1 MISKM
6 PPVIAGLLFL
16 TGATAVTGAVMTYN
30 AGAIR
35 VSVDESRPGGDHVHI
50 VVPAII
56 VSPAME
62 LIPEK
67 ELRKHAKEIRPWL
80 PAIRAACKGLEKV
93 PDTVLVE
100 VIDSNEHVTIT
111 KRGGAIWVDVKSP
124 DENVHV
130 ALPLQTI
137 RSVAERLAAGT
148 PPDGPPV

>member
-6 PPVIAGLLFL
+6 PPVIVGMLFL
-16 TGATAVTGAVMTYN
+16 TGATVVTGGVMTYN

-35 VSVDESRPGGDHVHI
+35 VSVDESKPGGDHVHI
-50 VVPAII
+50 FVPAVI
-56 VSPAME
+56 VSPAMN
-62 LIPEK
+62 LIPEE

-80 PAIRAACKGLEKV
+80 PAIQAACKGLERA

-100 VIDSNEHVTIT
+100 VIDHNEHVTIT

-130 ALPLQTI
+130 AVPLHTL
-137 RSVAERLAAGT
+137 RSVAEHMAAE
-148 PPDGPPV
+148 GPPV